1 MAKLEKRFSTEIRF
15 ETEGRKIVGY
25 AAKFMTRSQDL
36 GGFVEQIEP
45 SAFQRS
51 LDENADVRA
60 LIDHNSSLILG
71 RTLSGTLKL
80 STDST
85 GLLVEITPPDTS
97 YSRDL
102 MVSLE
107 RGDITQMSFAFVTK
121 KDNWEKDGAVNLR
134 TLLDVDLH
142 DVSAV
147 TYPAYLDTEVG
158 LRSLSSFLAEKQEDV
173 LDIQKRINQVKLMKL
188 LTRAKT
194 GIVVSDIDN
203 TLLVNGTQPVKK
215 SRPVE

>member
-215 SRPVE
+215 K

>member
-15 ETEGRKIVGY
+15 ETEGKKIVGY

-60 LIDHNSSLILG
+60 LIDHNPSLILG

-173 LDIQKRINQVKLMKL
+173 SDIQKRMNQVKLMKL

-194 GIVVSDIDN
+194 GIVVSDIDH

-215 SRPVE
+215 K

>member
-1 MAKLEKRFSTEIRF
+1 MVKLEKRVSTDIKF
-15 ETEGRKIVGY
+15 ESEGKKIVGY

-36 GGFVEQIEP
+36 GGFLEQIDP
-45 SAFQRS
+45 VAFERTIQNN
-51 LDENADVRA
+51 DDVRA
-60 LIDHNSSLILG
+60 LIDHNPSLILG
-71 RTLSGTLKL
+71 RTIAGTLRL

-97 YSRDL
+97 YARDL

-107 RGDITQMSFAFVTK
+107 RGDVSQMSFAFVTK
-121 KDNWEKDGAVNLR
+121 RDAWDKEGVSNIR

-158 LRSLSSFLAEKQEDV
+158 LRSLSSFLAEKQDHV
-173 LDIQKRINQVKLMKL
+173 LSIQQQRMNQIKL
-188 LTRAKT
+188 LKLSTRAKA
-194 GIVVSDIDN
+194 GIVISDIDN
-203 TLLVNGTQPVKK
+203 TLLRNGTDPIKK
-215 SRPVE
+215 K

>member
-1 MAKLEKRFSTEIRF
+1 MVKLEKRVSTDIKF

-36 GGFVEQIEP
+36 GGFLEQID
-45 SAFQRS
+45 SGAFERS
-51 LDENADVRA
+51 IQNNDDVRA
-60 LIDHNSSLILG
+60 LIDHNPSLILG
-71 RTLSGTLKL
+71 RTIAGTLRL

-97 YSRDL
+97 YARDL

-107 RGDITQMSFAFVTK
+107 RGDVSQMSFAFVTK
-121 KDNWEKDGAVNLR
+121 KDAWEKEGNSNIR

-147 TYPAYLDTEVG
+147 TYPAYLNTEIG
-158 LRSLSSFLAEKQEDV
+158 LRSLQYYQEMEQARQIQ
-173 LDIQKRINQVKLMKL
+173 IQKRQNLVKVL
-188 LTRAKT
+188 
-194 GIVVSDIDN
+194 
-203 TLLVNGTQPVKK
+203 K
-215 SRPVE
+215 SK

>member
-60 LIDHNSSLILG
+60 LIDHNPSLILG

-107 RGDITQMSFAFVTK
+107 RGDITQMSFAFLTK

-147 TYPAYLDTEVG
+147 TYPAYLDTEIG
-158 LRSLSSFLAEKQEDV
+158 LRSLSSFLAEKQEDG
-173 LDIQKRINQVKLMKL
+173 LGIQKRINQVKLMKL

>member
-1 MAKLEKRFSTEIRF
+1 MAQLEKRFSTEIRF
-15 ETEGRKIVGY
+15 ETEGKKIVGY

-36 GGFVEQIEP
+36 GGFVEQIEH

-60 LIDHNSSLILG
+60 LIDHNPSLILG

-173 LDIQKRINQVKLMKL
+173 SDIQKRMNQVKLMKL

-194 GIVVSDIDN
+194 GIVVSDIDH

-215 SRPVE
+215 K

>member
-60 LIDHNSSLILG
+60 LIDHNPSLILG

-215 SRPVE
+215 K

>member
-15 ETEGRKIVGY
+15 ETEGKKIVGY

-60 LIDHNSSLILG
+60 LIDHNPSLILG

-121 KDNWEKDGAVNLR
+121 KDNWEKDGTVNLR

-173 LDIQKRINQVKLMKL
+173 SDIQKRMNQVKLMKL

-194 GIVVSDIDN
+194 GIVVSDIDH

-215 SRPVE
+215 K

>member
-36 GGFVEQIEP
+36 GGFVVQIEP